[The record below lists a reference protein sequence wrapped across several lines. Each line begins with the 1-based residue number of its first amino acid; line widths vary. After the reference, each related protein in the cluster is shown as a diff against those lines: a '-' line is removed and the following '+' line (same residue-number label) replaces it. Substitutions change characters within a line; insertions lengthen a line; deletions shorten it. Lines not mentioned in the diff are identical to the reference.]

1 MMSKEMLMKLCVLNL
16 FMLCLAACQGPSN
29 HSSPQ
34 EVHQKS
40 QSLGVDTL
48 VTMTPDACD
57 FDVYIE
63 NSGSMYGYVNGK
75 TDFKDDIYEYLSDL
89 NSSDLCKNLNCYYI
103 NNEIIRKDGTLY
115 DFIKNL
121 TPSSFKYS
129 GGSGA
134 TTDIAKAIS
143 DVLENHGGNSVSIL
157 ISDFIFSPGT
167 KNITT
172 IPDPSITIKSSFARY
187 LKSHPESGIVFY
199 RINSNFSGKYY
210 DYKDRPTQI
219 NQDRPYYMLII
230 GPKSILRLLTEIV
243 PMKSASDHY
252 ELFSGEQKVSYA
264 IQPQK
269 SVGKFGKS
277 TMPDTVT
284 EDAKVD
290 KLNPKLFSVAIGVD
304 YSKMLLSDEY
314 LASADNYKISN
325 PQYNIRIQ
333 KNETGKYTHTI
344 FLDLS
349 GPIISKGEITV
360 ELLRRNCNW
369 ADVYNEDD
377 DSQFVSTEG
386 TYGLKYLVNNG
397 IFEAFNTGKS
407 YATIK
412 ITIR

>member
-1 MMSKEMLMKLCVLNL
+1 MI
-16 FMLCLAACQGPSN
+16 CLVACQGSARHN
-29 HSSPQ
+29 AQ
-34 EVHQKS
+34 EVNQKS
-40 QSLGVDTL
+40 QSLSIDTV
-48 VTMTPDACD
+48 VTATPDVCD

-63 NSGSMYGYVNGK
+63 TSASMYGYVNGK

-103 NNEIIRKDGTLY
+103 NNEIIRKDGALY
-115 DFIKNL
+115 DFIRNL
-121 TPSSFKYS
+121 TPSSFRNS

-134 TTDIAKAIS
+134 TTDIAKVIS
-143 DVLENHGGNSVSIL
+143 DVLENHGGYSVSIL

-167 KNITT
+167 QNITT
-172 IPDPSITIKSSFARY
+172 IPDPSTTIKTSFKRY

-199 RINSNFSGKYY
+199 RMKSNFSGNYY
-210 DYKDRPTQI
+210 DYKDKPTRV

-230 GPKSILRLLTEIV
+230 GPKSTLRILTELV
-243 PMKSASDHY
+243 PTKFSSAHY

-269 SVGKFGKS
+269 CIGKFDIS
-277 TMPDTVT
+277 ATPETVT
-284 EDAKVD
+284 GEAKVD

-377 DSQFVSTEG
+377 DSQSVSTEG

>member
-1 MMSKEMLMKLCVLNL
+1 MSKEMLVKLCVLNL

-29 HSSPQ
+29 HSSQ

-48 VTMTPDACD
+48 VTTAPDACD
-57 FDVYIE
+57 IDVYIE

-89 NSSDLCKNLNCYYI
+89 NSSDLCKNLNCCYI
-103 NNEIIRKDGTLY
+103 NNEIIRKDGSLY
-115 DFIKNL
+115 DFMKNL
-121 TPSSFKYS
+121 TPSSFRNS
-129 GGSGA
+129 GGLGA
-134 TTDIAKAIS
+134 TTDIAKVIS
-143 DVLENHGGNSVSIL
+143 DVLENHEGNSVSIL

-167 KNITT
+167 QNITT

-199 RINSNFSGKYY
+199 RMNSNFSGKYY

-230 GPKSILRLLTEIV
+230 GPKSILHLLTELV

-269 SVGKFGKS
+269 CVGKFGKS

-304 YSKMLLSDEY
+304 YSEILLSDEY

-325 PQYNIRIQ
+325 PQYNIRIK

-349 GPIISKGEITV
+349 GPIISKGEIAV
-360 ELLRRNCNW
+360 ELLRRNCSW

-377 DSQFVSTEG
+377 DSQSVSTEG
-386 TYGLKYLVNNG
+386 TYGLKYLVNDG

>member
-1 MMSKEMLMKLCVLNL
+1 MMSKEMLMKLCGLNL

-29 HSSPQ
+29 HSSQ
-34 EVHQKS
+34 EIHQKS

-48 VTMTPDACD
+48 VTTPDACNI
-57 FDVYIE
+57 DVYIE

-121 TPSSFKYS
+121 TPLSFKNS

-134 TTDIAKAIS
+134 TTDIAKVIS
-143 DVLENHGGNSVSIL
+143 DVLENHGEDNSVSIL
-157 ISDFIFSPGT
+157 ISDFIFSPG
-167 KNITT
+167 KQNITS
-172 IPDPSITIKSSFARY
+172 IPNPSITIKSSFARY
-187 LKSHPESGIVFY
+187 LKSHPEGGIVFY
-199 RINSNFSGKYY
+199 RMNSNFFGNYY
-210 DYKDRPTQI
+210 DYKDRPTPI

-230 GPKSILRLLTEIV
+230 GSKSILRLLTELL
-243 PMKSASDHY
+243 PMKSSSDHY

-269 SVGKFGKS
+269 CIGKFDIS
-277 TMPDTVT
+277 ATPETVT
-284 EDAKVD
+284 GEAKVD

-377 DSQFVSTEG
+377 DSQSVSTEG
-386 TYGLKYLVNNG
+386 TYGLRYLVNNG